1 MPIRVFHCDDS
12 EAYTRLVELWLDDH
26 PDLEHAGAAHSAEEA
41 LEALPA
47 ARPDVIL
54 LDTMGEPGDDT
65 LLQAVRKRAPQA
77 RVIVLSAYV
86 GMIGE
91 AATGPGAD
99 AYLAKDDDETTLVQA
114 IRDLAPSGP
123 RR

>member
-26 PDLEHAGAAHSAEEA
+26 PDLEHVGAAHSAEAA
-41 LEALPA
+41 LDALPA
-47 ARPDVIL
+47 AKPDVIL
-54 LDTMGEPGDDT
+54 LDTMGEPGDDS
-65 LLQAVRKRAPQA
+65 LLRAVRERAPQA
-77 RVIVLSAYV
+77 KVIVLSAYV

-99 AYLAKDDDETTLVQA
+99 AYLAKDDDENTLVQA
-114 IRDLAPSGP
+114 IRDLAAGG
-123 RR
+123 

>member
-26 PDLEHAGAAHSAEEA
+26 PELEHAGAAHSAEAA
-41 LEALPA
+41 LEALPE

-54 LDTMGEPGDDT
+54 LDTMGEPGDDA
-65 LLQAVRKRAPQA
+65 LLRAVRERAPQA
-77 RVIVLSAYV
+77 KVIVLSAYV
-86 GMIGE
+86 AMVGE

-99 AYLAKDDDETTLVQA
+99 AYLAKDDEETTLVQT
-114 IRDLAPSGP
+114 IRDLAAGG
-123 RR
+123 